1 MKKPDLVG
9 LLTAEMREFMLR
21 EKRMLI
27 LPHYKETSQSSE
39 KAVAGLLLEIAQFGF
54 TLDAEATHVLRQLS
68 SQRLKAVRATL
79 TADLSALVGANTC
92 YRPLFRNFPQ
102 DVPDDRSYLH
112 QRLLGYLEN
121 EFGFTDK
128 TCRVLACGHA
138 INPARFDL
146 DAFGACPICQRGDAS
161 LPNDKPNG
169 VPLSELTPLRLLTIG
184 TFSDVL
190 ATFAQLAESRT
201 SLSTAQVAFVTTVL
215 EHFGREAWATLP
227 EALPFRENAALLV
240 ALALKQQLATVET
253 LAFRLHTVTDVLRVA
268 VALSGGDLSLK
279 TACRFKLSN
288 PLRRAVM
295 GLLEYVGQ
303 QEENAL
309 EDMLRYRHRWLRLG
323 EVLHIGAYGKRYA
336 RAHHYFDVMRNTP
349 HAVETFNSQVEHLAS
364 QPSLTQAHTAALLAL
379 LDTRPGELGRRLD
392 ALLRKSK
399 DTEAVIKSAAGVMG
413 KFSTP
418 MLLTLLKH
426 FQHRRAPAAFRAF
439 MPKGSVANLHFE
451 EGDGRPALRKNTCL
465 AVEYMARTE
474 LERRFRTRP
483 ALGRV
488 YVDPALKQI
497 LVPFS
502 QRSANAA
509 LVNLPRGSRLP
520 YDTAKGFLRLFVHW
534 VENSESHRIDVDLT
548 CAMYDA
554 QWNKQAHVSWTN
566 LSGYGRSR
574 HSGDIQSAPAPDG
587 ASEFI
592 DLDLAACRSRGVRY
606 MAVVVYSFTGQA
618 FSTFEAHAGF
628 MERDQPGMGKHFEP
642 STVAN
647 RFRLANAQTAAIP
660 LVVDLETQA
669 VIWADL
675 GLPGNYNHGMIET
688 SSSQVAQKLRA
699 IDALADSRMSLHELF
714 TLHARAR
721 GILARKPEHADLV
734 LDLGMLARLE
744 EVMADWL

>member
-1 MKKPDLVG
+1 MKSDKL
-9 LLTAEMREFMLR
+9 LLALTAEMRQFLLR
-21 EKRMLI
+21 EKRMLV
-27 LPHYKETSQSSE
+27 LPAHSKSTSVSK
-39 KAVAGLLLEIAQFGF
+39 KAVTGLLLDIAQLGF
-54 TLDAEATHVLRQLS
+54 TLDGAALNVLQQLS
-68 SQRLKAVRATL
+68 NASLKTVHQALVE
-79 TADLSALVGANTC
+79 DLRALVGDNVV
-92 YRPLFRNFPQ
+92 YRPLFRTFPE
-102 DVPDDRSYLH
+102 DIPEDTTYLH
-112 QRLLGYLEN
+112 KRLIGYLTN
-121 EFGFTDK
+121 QFGLTAE
-128 TCRVLACGHA
+128 TCQVLACGHA
-138 INPARFDL
+138 INPALFDMN
-146 DAFGACPICQRGDAS
+146 AFGACPICQQGDPALAAS
-161 LPNDKPNG
+161 KLNP
-169 VPLSELTPLRLLTIG
+169 VPLAEMTALRLLTVG
-184 TFSDVL
+184 TTEDVL
-190 ATFAQLAESRT
+190 SAFAHLVASRT
-201 SLSTAQVAFVTTVL
+201 SLSAAQAAFVIDVL
-215 EHFGREAWATLP
+215 TQGGSEAWARMPETLP
-227 EALPFRENAALLV
+227 FKETNALVVAHALRHALAPIEAL
-240 ALALKQQLATVET
+240 ATRMT
-253 LAFRLHTVTDVLRVA
+253 TATDVLRVA

-279 TACRFKLSN
+279 AAGRFKLSN

-295 GLLEYVGQ
+295 GLLDQVGQ
-303 QEENAL
+303 QEENVLA
-309 EDMLRYRHRWLRLG
+309 DMLRYHHRWLRLG

-349 HAVETFNSQVEHLAS
+349 HAVETFNSQVERLAS

-392 ALLRKSK
+392 ALLRKST
-399 DTEAVIKSAAGVMG
+399 DTEAVLQSAASGMG

-418 MLLTLLKH
+418 ILLTLLKH

-534 VENSESHRIDVDLT
+534 VENSKSPRIDVDLT